1 MRLARLWLVAVVVL
15 ALLAPLFSRH
25 PPFAASF
32 PALAPPSLEL
42 PLGADGLGRDFLAR
56 MLYGGRLSLVLAG
69 VATAIA
75 VAAGGIAG
83 FAAAILGNR
92 VDRVSMWLANV
103 LLAIPGLLL
112 AMLLVAGWGPGLPA
126 VVAAVGIGGAPVT
139 ARVTRSVV
147 FQFLGEG
154 YVAAARA
161 AGAGRLWI
169 SLRHLLPN
177 AAPLL
182 ASLAGTQFA
191 WAFLGT
197 TTLTFLGLAGDPSVP
212 EWGAMLNASRTHL
225 LVAPRLALAPAL
237 AISLTILSVH
247 SLARLSALPGSNAQA
262 PTSAEPVRVG
272 GSSSSPAARTS
283 G

>member
-1 MRLARLWLVAVVVL
+1 MRLARWWLVCVVAVS
-15 ALLAPLFSRH
+15 LLAPLLSRH
-25 PPFAASF
+25 SPVEPSS
-32 PALAPPSLEL
+32 PVLAPPSLEL
-42 PLGADGLGRDFLAR
+42 PLGADALGRDLLAR
-56 MLYGGRLSLVLAG
+56 MVYGGRLSLGLAG
-69 VATAIA
+69 LATAIA
-75 VAAGGIAG
+75 VGTGGIAG
-83 FAAAILGNR
+83 FAGAILGSP
-92 VDRVSMWLANV
+92 VDRLSMWFANV

-112 AMLLVAGWGPGLPA
+112 AMLLVAAWGPGLPA

-139 ARVTRSVV
+139 ARVTRSIVS
-147 FQFLGEG
+147 QLLGEA

-177 AAPLL
+177 AAPQL

-191 WAFLGT
+191 WALIGI

-225 LVAPRLALAPAL
+225 IVAPRLALAPAL

-247 SLARLSALPGSNAQA
+247 SLARISALPGSGVQA
-262 PTSAEPVRVG
+262 RASAEPASVAR
-272 GSSSSPAARTS
+272 SSSSQARTS